1 MVHTTGGYPLSKK
14 NIPRTS
20 LDAPETFPPPPF
32 LLLCYTLGSITS
44 FFSAAVTWAS
54 CIMKFKAT
62 IQLRVWVI
70 ILTGSPLLRGGGSAD
85 CSAHQKWSAAR
96 WACQLSFG
104 RVQFNLDPRRNLI
117 LPPLRFHLSCLRE
130 PKVDCWNIL
139 SISSGSWR
147 PGWWTRAV
155 RFPKAS
161 GRHVGKTFPMHLGY
175 SREQAVP

>member
-20 LDAPETFPPPPF
+20 LDVPETFPPPPF
-32 LLLCYTLGSITS
+32 LLLCYTLGSIAS

-70 ILTGSPLLRGGGSAD
+70 ILTGSPLLRGGGSTD

-104 RVQFNLDPRRNLI
+104 RVQFNLDPRWNLI

-139 SISSGSWR
+139 SILSGLWQ
-147 PGWWTRAV
+147 PAQTGMVNA
-155 RFPKAS
+155 
-161 GRHVGKTFPMHLGY
+161 RHVSPESNMGKTFR
-175 SREQAVP
+175 S

>member
-1 MVHTTGGYPLSKK
+1 MRPRRFPSSLPLIMLYPWLHHL
-14 NIPRTS
+14 I
-20 LDAPETFPPPPF
+20 
-32 LLLCYTLGSITS
+32 
-44 FFSAAVTWAS
+44 FSAAVTWAS

-70 ILTGSPLLRGGGSAD
+70 ILTGSPLLRGGGSTD

-104 RVQFNLDPRRNLI
+104 RVQFNLDPRWNLI

-139 SISSGSWR
+139 SILSGLWR
-147 PGWWTRAV
+147 SGWWKCAA
-155 RFPKAS
+155 RFPKVS
-161 GRHVGKTFPMHLGY
+161 RRHVGKIFPLYRGY
-175 SREQAVP
+175 SLK